1 MRVFSNAQTLVSECR
16 MLVGYA
22 PREPP
27 PAVNSEGDTYCH
39 ADPDY
44 RSGASLW
51 RRRWLLLRPWC
62 RVGHPTLRRRTAR
75 SCANYFV
82 DPLAHWQHGRWPDDA
97 LNVRPRPISNWRH
110 HTPSSSAPRPRPSG
124 SARVVLQ
131 IFLIIVGVAFGLWA
145 LHRVSVL
152 RPASSY
158 SQRRSST
165 IAAGWILYWNRRRLV
180 RRRFRRLVVSTVR
193 VPLRLLSRMLASRSA
208 RVRWAVLALKC
219 AARAGRLTLT
229 VGRII
234 DLRPR
239 TAMHGLH
246 GIIGGR
252 CLTRASVA

>member
-1 MRVFSNAQTLVSECR
+1 MGWAHRGT
-16 MLVGYA
+16 
-22 PREPP
+22 
-27 PAVNSEGDTYCH
+27 NSKID
-39 ADPDY
+39 
-44 RSGASLW
+44 RIASLLYLESQEGKA
-51 RRRWLLLRPWC
+51 RPLNKCGLISFAFPRWSRQNSRKSRPSWC
-62 RVGHPTLRRRTAR
+62 RVGHPTPRRRTAR

-131 IFLIIVGVAFGLWA
+131 ILLIIVWVAFGLWA

-180 RRRFRRLVVSTVR
+180 RRRFRRLVVSTVC
-193 VPLRLLSRMLASRSA
+193 VPHRLLSRMLASRSA
-208 RVRWAVLALKC
+208 RVRW
-219 AARAGRLTLT
+219 T
-229 VGRII
+229 V
-234 DLRPR
+234 
-239 TAMHGLH
+239 
-246 GIIGGR
+246 
-252 CLTRASVA
+252 